1 MLISDRDVCRRL
13 EAVLDI
19 IGQDACETDTAN
31 NLMDAMRTLTLACYL
46 GMQPHN
52 GGGSGGGKRQVVNLS
67 VMIHRDM
74 MDGLRSFAKENPHCE
89 DLPQAVAFILGAYLA
104 QNGYF
109 FPDQLP
115 GI

>member
-1 MLISDRDVCRRL
+1 MLIGDREVCRRL
-13 EAVLDI
+13 EAVLNI

-31 NLMDAMRTLTLACYL
+31 NLMDAMRTLTLACSL
-46 GMQPHN
+46 AMQPGA
-52 GGGSGGGKRQVVNLS
+52 GGGGGGEKSKVINLS

-74 MDGLRSFAKENPHCE
+74 MDGLRSFAKENPNCE